1 MNWRK
6 LLLIALVVGGCAFAP
21 APRSDAGVSVGI
33 GVGFP
38 VGYPYPYYGYYP
50 YGPYPYY
57 PYPYY
62 GTSFYGG
69 PSFYWYH
76 GRRVYYTRHRH
87 HGYWR

>member
-6 LLLIALVVGGCAFAP
+6 YLLIALVAAGCAFAP
-21 APRSDAGVSVGI
+21 APQSDAGVSVGI

-38 VGYPYPYYGYYP
+38 GAYPYYGYFP

-57 PYPYY
+57 PNPYY
-62 GTSFYGG
+62 RTSFYVG